1 MCINICINMD
11 IVYFEINHKNKLIYV
26 LLSMTLMEV
35 KNNKMLF
42 LIQEIEMLLWCLTI
56 CGTYRISF
64 TL

>member
-1 MCINICINMD
+1 MCINICVNMD

-42 LIQEIEMLLWCLTI
+42 LTQEIEMLL
-56 CGTYRISF
+56 
-64 TL
+64 